1 MQKAIIL
8 TQQPLAAPSVQPA
21 PTVQTL
27 KMPKL
32 LVLMDT
38 TKIKHSKH
46 SVSLAHLVSAAQ
58 PQQWPLLPVRQELLV
73 LDTLQAL
80 HALHVRQ
87 DICAP
92 MQVSS
97 QYYAL

>member
-1 MQKAIIL
+1 
-8 TQQPLAAPSVQPA
+8 
-21 PTVQTL
+21 
-27 KMPKL
+27 
-32 LVLMDT
+32 MDT

-46 SVSLAHLVSAAQ
+46 SVNPAHLVSTAK
-58 PQQWPLLPVRQELLV
+58 PQQAPLLPVRQELLV

-80 HALHVRQ
+80 HVLHVRQ

>member
-1 MQKAIIL
+1 
-8 TQQPLAAPSVQPA
+8 
-21 PTVQTL
+21 
-27 KMPKL
+27 
-32 LVLMDT
+32 MDT
-38 TKIKHSKH
+38 TKIKNSKH

-80 HALHVRQ
+80 HVLHVRQ
-87 DICAP
+87 DICAL
-92 MQVSS
+92 MQGSS